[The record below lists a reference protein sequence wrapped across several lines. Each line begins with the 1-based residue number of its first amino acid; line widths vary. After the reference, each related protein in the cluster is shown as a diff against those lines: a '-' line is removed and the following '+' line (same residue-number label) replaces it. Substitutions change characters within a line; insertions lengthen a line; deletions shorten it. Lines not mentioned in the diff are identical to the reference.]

1 MEGCS
6 KYCSFCVVPYT
17 RGEEVSRPLDDVLAE
32 IAGLAEKGVREIN
45 LLGQNVNGYR
55 GETFEGTICTFAD
68 LLRLVAEIPGIG
80 RVRYTTSH
88 PLEFND
94 DLIQCYRDL
103 PQMVSHLHLPVQSGS
118 NDVLQAMKRNHTI
131 DVYIEKIAKLR
142 KVRPD
147 MHLSSDF
154 IIGFPGETDQNFEET
169 YQFIQEM
176 DFDHSYSFIYS
187 KRPGTPASELAD
199 DTPEEMKKERLARVQ
214 QWIKQSSIAKT
225 NAMQGTIQRVL
236 IENISERD
244 PNLLV
249 GTADN
254 TRLVTFIGDPAWVG
268 RFAEIE
274 ITEIKTLNLVYGEL
288 LNLEPD
294 VA

>member
-1 MEGCS
+1 
-6 KYCSFCVVPYT
+6 
-17 RGEEVSRPLDDVLAE
+17 
-32 IAGLAEKGVREIN
+32 
-45 LLGQNVNGYR
+45 
-55 GETFEGTICTFAD
+55 
-68 LLRLVAEIPGIG
+68 
-80 RVRYTTSH
+80 
-88 PLEFND
+88 
-94 DLIQCYRDL
+94 
-103 PQMVSHLHLPVQSGS
+103 
-118 NDVLQAMKRNHTI
+118 
-131 DVYIEKIAKLR
+131 
-142 KVRPD
+142 

-154 IIGFPGETDQNFEET
+154 IIGFPCETDQNFEET

-199 DTPEEMKKERLARVQ
+199 DTPEEVKRAFSTCSAMDQAIQ
-214 QWIKQSSIAKT
+214 YCKT

>member
-1 MEGCS
+1 
-6 KYCSFCVVPYT
+6 
-17 RGEEVSRPLDDVLAE
+17 
-32 IAGLAEKGVREIN
+32 
-45 LLGQNVNGYR
+45 
-55 GETFEGTICTFAD
+55 
-68 LLRLVAEIPGIG
+68 
-80 RVRYTTSH
+80 
-88 PLEFND
+88 
-94 DLIQCYRDL
+94 
-103 PQMVSHLHLPVQSGS
+103 
-118 NDVLQAMKRNHTI
+118 
-131 DVYIEKIAKLR
+131 
-142 KVRPD
+142 
-147 MHLSSDF
+147 
-154 IIGFPGETDQNFEET
+154 
-169 YQFIQEM
+169 
-176 DFDHSYSFIYS
+176 
-187 KRPGTPASELAD
+187 
-199 DTPEEMKKERLARVQ
+199 MKKERLARVQ